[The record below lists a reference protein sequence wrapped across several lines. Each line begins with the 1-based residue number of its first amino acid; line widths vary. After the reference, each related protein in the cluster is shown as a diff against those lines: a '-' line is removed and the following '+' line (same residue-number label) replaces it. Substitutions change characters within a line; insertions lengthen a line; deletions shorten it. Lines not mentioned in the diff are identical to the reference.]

1 MGTDFNYFLVH
12 TIYNSSEQLFF
23 CTYLYFSAKST
34 DWQDWYGPSG
44 RYVKHYDINKIKSS
58 QAYAA
63 LSDIGRNLPS
73 VRRILELRKN
83 ATIYCQKEDKN
94 SSSNILSTVVMVVEF

>member
-1 MGTDFNYFLVH
+1 M
-12 TIYNSSEQLFF
+12 
-23 CTYLYFSAKST
+23 
-34 DWQDWYGPSG
+34 
-44 RYVKHYDINKIKSS
+44 KHYDINKIKSS

-73 VRRILELRKN
+73 VRKILELRKN

-94 SSSNILSTVVMVVEF
+94 SSSNILSTVVLVVEFQAKRGVLKFEISTGNSYFDTVESRFKKDFGSEQNLS

>member
-1 MGTDFNYFLVH
+1 M
-12 TIYNSSEQLFF
+12 FF
-23 CTYLYFSAKST
+23 HLYFSAKST

-58 QAYAA
+58 PAYAA

-73 VRRILELRKN
+73 VRKILELRKN

-94 SSSNILSTVVMVVEF
+94 SSNYILSTVVLVVEFQAKGCTKV